1 VINNNIGLP
10 NSYLFVGNSVFDPD
24 FSGTGSQPL
33 GFDQLAGLY
42 SRYRVLGST
51 ITVDMMT
58 PSAGTNQSA
67 SINAVV
73 CATNQSTGF
82 TQVDPAAAQPVA
94 VRRVFWGV
102 NPAGPKGGRF
112 VLTAMTSDMHGI
124 PASGVLV
131 DDELSATTAANPAQL
146 WYWQIVTEA
155 VDRATTTSVTCEV
168 TIDYLVDFYEF
179 VQGNLSSEDSLSNSF
194 LREMLRIRSKQG
206 ANVVDT
212 YPEFDDLLSVREYLK
227 SKLGI
232 IDPGDDV
239 SSPKEASRR
248 GLKAASADKR

>member
-1 VINNNIGLP
+1 MLLEKGQKLPKGLGMLVSTRAVVPSEFRTVLRYSQRIVINNNIGLP

-82 TQVDPAAAQPVA
+82 TQVDPAAA
-94 VRRVFWGV
+94 
-102 NPAGPKGGRF
+102 
-112 VLTAMTSDMHGI
+112 
-124 PASGVLV
+124 
-131 DDELSATTAANPAQL
+131 
-146 WYWQIVTEA
+146 
-155 VDRATTTSVTCEV
+155 
-168 TIDYLVDFYEF
+168 
-179 VQGNLSSEDSLSNSF
+179 
-194 LREMLRIRSKQG
+194 
-206 ANVVDT
+206 
-212 YPEFDDLLSVREYLK
+212 
-227 SKLGI
+227 
-232 IDPGDDV
+232 
-239 SSPKEASRR
+239 
-248 GLKAASADKR
+248 